1 MLCDGLEGWD
11 GGREDQEGR
20 DIYIYIYIYIY
31 THIHVDGALLV
42 AQIVKKSPVL
52 MF

>member
-20 DIYIYIYIYIY
+20 DIYIYIY
-31 THIHVDGALLV
+31 THIYVDGALLV